1 MSDEKPKGRLLIV
14 DRGQKN
20 GKDFVIFER
29 DGGYFGIII
38 DNEVHMHTSQ
48 EEVYRWLEENTQSQD
63 AGVYFHF
70 GGAKSG
76 QLKFDMTFKGDYFV
90 GDPVTWNHLGPK

>member
-1 MSDEKPKGRLLIV
+1 MTDEKPKGRLLIV

-48 EEVYRWLEENTQSQD
+48 EEVYRWLEENTQP
-63 AGVYFHF
+63 
-70 GGAKSG
+70 SG
-76 QLKFDMTFKGDYFV
+76 CYSDTGSYIVAEKDFI
-90 GDPVTWNHLGPK
+90 